1 MGLFRS
7 GKKPDKNT
15 PVLSAD
21 EVRQRLLALNRE
33 SAPYQIVDGQSQKVD
48 LIAEWKIVDAQ
59 WYAVFAKANL
69 TKVFLIKM
77 KLDSEKHEV
86 RAMDEEYTVQWR
98 AGIPSLS
105 LSKFKGQSAYVQYD
119 TAYAFTEDLS
129 LGQVYKYRFSTGE
142 IKKPI
147 KEAIK
152 SCGWTYKGIAFG
164 KL

>member
-98 AGIPSLS
+98 AGIPSVS